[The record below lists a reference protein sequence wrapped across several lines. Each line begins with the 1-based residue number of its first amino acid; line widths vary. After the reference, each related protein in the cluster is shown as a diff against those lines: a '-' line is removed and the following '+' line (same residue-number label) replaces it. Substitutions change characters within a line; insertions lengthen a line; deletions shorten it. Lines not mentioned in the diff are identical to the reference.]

1 MKLLYL
7 VVAEKDLHL
16 LMKIITKI
24 TPKIQYRSHRRFFK
38 FIIFIFRAFFVFLFL
53 NFNVKGMQFEFAG
66 KISVT
71 GNARTRKMYYKLGK
85 PSRSTYT
92 YSTKYI
98 YKTVST
104 YMGVLGIKVWIFY

>member
-1 MKLLYL
+1 
-7 VVAEKDLHL
+7 
-16 LMKIITKI
+16 
-24 TPKIQYRSHRRFFK
+24 
-38 FIIFIFRAFFVFLFL
+38 
-53 NFNVKGMQFEFAG
+53 MQFEFAG

-104 YMGVLGIKVWIFY
+104 YMGVLGIKV